1 MSEILL
7 DSSQGEL
14 EVLIFKVAGV
24 SFAINVAKI
33 QEIVVKQHVTKMP
46 LSPKGVRGIFNIR
59 DGIYTVIDLGVVLF
73 EQETELNDKI
83 FYILCNF
90 NNQRNAFIVD
100 DVEGI
105 KRVAWKELQKPSG
118 LLNDAETSNVIGIL
132 NLEDNIVS
140 VLDFEKIVTDINPNS
155 GLKVDTV
162 KVTDSLKSLRGSYT
176 ILVADDSKMI
186 NRMLVDTI
194 SNAGYKVLSVEDG
207 QQALDAV
214 LGNSKIDLLVVDC
227 EMPIMDGLEA
237 SRLIREK
244 EPDFPIILFSSLV
257 NEALKRKVANL
268 KLNDAISKPEIGEL
282 VERIDKIVINEG

>member
-46 LSPKGVRGIFNIR
+46 LSPKGVMGIFNIR

-73 EQETELNDKI
+73 ERETQLNDKI

-90 NNQRNAFIVD
+90 NNARNAFIVD

-105 KRVAWKELQKPSG
+105 RRVAWKELQKPSG
-118 LLNDAETSNVIGIL
+118 LLNNIETSNIIGIL
-132 NLEDNIVS
+132 NLEDDIVS

-162 KVTDSLKSLRGSYT
+162 KITDSLKALRGSHT
-176 ILVADDSKMI
+176 ILVADDSRMI
-186 NRMLVDTI
+186 NKMLVDTI
-194 SNAGYKVLSVEDG
+194 SNAGYKVISVEDG
-207 QQALDAV
+207 QQALNAV
-214 LGNSKIDLLVVDC
+214 LGNSKIDLLVSDI
-227 EMPIMDGLEA
+227 EMAVMDGLES
-237 SRLIREK
+237 SRLIREQK
-244 EPDFPIILFSSLV
+244 PDFPIIVFSSLV
-257 NEALKRKVANL
+257 NDALKRKIESL
-268 KLNDAISKPEIGEL
+268 HLNDCISKPEIGEL
-282 VERIDKIVINEG
+282 VERIDKIVINQG